1 MKNLFFRKAIS
12 EKRREVKEQD
22 NPDALKV
29 KTNTIKNC
37 FLSQSETHTTNCGV
51 KILRLSNLICI

>member
-1 MKNLFFRKAIS
+1 MEFFLLKIFFFRKAIS

-29 KTNTIKNC
+29 KPNTIR
-37 FLSQSETHTTNCGV
+37 TTFCHV
-51 KILRLSNLICI
+51 TVE